1 MRRTTGTPVS
11 LQVVQPMVQP
21 CENHIDPPLLARPSL
36 ALRESGSIICA
47 AGTHQGLP
55 SSPSTRA
62 VRTMPC
68 PLAWATSA
76 VKVERRSMPPA
87 LQAPVSARYPQRCPL
102 NSRRPVTAC
111 LWAQNSGT
119 DSEAFFA
126 D

>member
-21 CENHIDPPLLARPSL
+21 CENHMEPPLLARPSL

-55 SSPSTRA
+55 SSPYPPSTTA

-68 PLAWATSA
+68 PLAWTTSA
-76 VKVERRSMPPA
+76 VKAERRSIPPA
-87 LQAPVSARYPQRCPL
+87 LQAPFPAPF
-102 NSRRPVTAC
+102 PV
-111 LWAQNSGT
+111 L
-119 DSEAFFA
+119 FA
-126 D
+126 A

>member
-21 CENHIDPPLLARPSL
+21 CENHMEPPLLARPSL

-55 SSPSTRA
+55 SSPSTKA

-76 VKVERRSMPPA
+76 VKAERRSIPPPPSPP
-87 LQAPVSARYPQRCPL
+87 LFLSCSRTPKYP
-102 NSRRPVTAC
+102 TA
-111 LWAQNSGT
+111 S
-119 DSEAFFA
+119 
-126 D
+126 